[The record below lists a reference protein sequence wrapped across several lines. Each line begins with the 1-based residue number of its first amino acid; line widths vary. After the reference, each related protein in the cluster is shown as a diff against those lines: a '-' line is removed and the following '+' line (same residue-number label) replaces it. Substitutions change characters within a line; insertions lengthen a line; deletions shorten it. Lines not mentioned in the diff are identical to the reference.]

1 MSPQA
6 WSLSREETLSA
17 ADASKMKITV
27 LGTGDTVGTPKVN
40 CDCEVCREAKEKGL
54 ERLRTSILIE
64 HKGLNLLI
72 DTTPDLR
79 RQLLASN
86 APHIDGVIWTHG
98 HFDHFMG
105 FADFYRVQRE
115 TIMVYGAPEV
125 LDYCGS
131 IFNFIRHEEIPVL
144 PFEPVEICGM
154 EVTLFPVVH
163 DTPTYGMRI
172 RADGKTFVYSCDTR
186 AEICEESLALMRDA
200 DLLLL
205 DGIFPPGVNIAKHM
219 NTEDAERLGREL
231 NAKEFWCVHMSHKIP
246 WDYPYGARDMQ
257 SWEL

>member
-1 MSPQA
+1 MWQQA
-6 WSLSREETLSA
+6 WSLFREETQLE

-40 CDCEVCREAKEKGL
+40 CDCEVCRQAKEEGR

-64 HKGLNLLI
+64 HNGQNLLI

-115 TIMVYGAPEV
+115 IIKVYGAPEV

-131 IFNFIRHEEIPVL
+131 IFSFIRHEEIPVL

-186 AEICEESLALMRDA
+186 AEISDESLSLMRDA

-205 DGIFPPGVNIAKHM
+205 DGIFPPGVNISKHM
-219 NTEDAERLGREL
+219 NTADAERLAKEL
-231 NAKEFWCVHMSHKIP
+231 NAK
-246 WDYPYGARDMQ
+246 
-257 SWEL
+257 

>member
-1 MSPQA
+1 
-6 WSLSREETLSA
+6 
-17 ADASKMKITV
+17 
-27 LGTGDTVGTPKVN
+27 
-40 CDCEVCREAKEKGL
+40 
-54 ERLRTSILIE
+54 
-64 HKGLNLLI
+64 
-72 DTTPDLR
+72 
-79 RQLLASN
+79 
-86 APHIDGVIWTHG
+86 
-98 HFDHFMG
+98 DHFMG

-115 TIMVYGAPEV
+115 IIKVYGAPEV

-131 IFNFIRHEEIPVL
+131 IFSFIRHEEIPVL

-186 AEICEESLALMRDA
+186 AEICEESLDLMRDA

-219 NTEDAERLGREL
+219 NTADAERLGREL

-246 WDYPYGARDMQ
+246 WDYKYAASDMQ
-257 SWEL
+257 SWIL